1 MSNID
6 KSLSGHDIIQELGK
20 RFAQYRKRMK
30 MTQKQ
35 VAEQSGLSVFT
46 ISGFEN
52 GSQTGISL
60 ASYIRLLRALD
71 LVELMD
77 QALPELTESPREA
90 YYKSLKK
97 HSENNKYNN

>member
-1 MSNID
+1 MGSIN
-6 KSLSGHDIIQELGK
+6 KSLSGHDIIQELGR

-60 ASYIRLLRALD
+60 AAYIRLLRTLD
-71 LVELMD
+71 MVEFMD
-77 QALPELTESPREA
+77 QALPELPESPREA

-97 HSENNKYNN
+97 KQWKRQIQ

>member
-6 KSLSGHDIIQELGK
+6 KSLSGHDIIQELGR

-97 HSENNKYNN
+97 HSGNDKYHN